1 MSLNPEQTTRTV
13 KDQTTFYRL
22 SSADRGIVVFLLW
35 RSLSYGKRLVLSFGL
50 ILAGL
55 AIQILTESF
64 LAGALPILAGNLLLL
79 VRGYNNRV
87 DFGRYDAAAQWE
99 TAELKKLDELLVL
112 DKKIRKWDFSLLDVS
127 NIAGGALFAGVFLGL
142 GFLALITSGLARAL
156 VLDAMILLL
165 PHWITGIRSTLVL
178 PRLLVKV
185 GTMRELLQDVGP
197 QVKDQKVDLMV
208 LLKGKE
214 KRLPDDIK
222 LRISSAS
229 QNKDFLGLYAQV
241 VANEV
246 NGTSYPYLYVV
257 LVAKKGYGLRNAF
270 DQYHPR
276 PGMTK
281 EFKDQDEV
289 EVIVIRQE
297 TTPRSDYH
305 TDRQTASAI
314 FLEGLSLSLAV
325 SGSREPA

>member
-1 MSLNPEQTTRTV
+1 M

-22 SSADRGIVVFLLW
+22 SSADRGIVVFLVW
-35 RSLSYGKRLVLSFGL
+35 PSLSYGKRLLLSFSL

-55 AIQILTESF
+55 VIQVLTVSF
-64 LAGALPILAGNLLLL
+64 PAGALPILAGNLLLL
-79 VRGYNNRV
+79 VKGYNNRV

-99 TAELKKLDELLVL
+99 TAEVKKLDELLAL
-112 DKKIRKWDFSLLDVS
+112 DKRIRKWDSSLMDVS
-127 NIAGGALFAGVFLGL
+127 NTGGCALFGAVVLGL
-142 GFLALITSGLARAL
+142 AIAAFVTLGLARVL

-165 PHWITGIRSTLVL
+165 PHWITGIRSALVL

-185 GTMRELLQDVGP
+185 KTMRELLQDVNP
-197 QVKDQKVDLMV
+197 QVKDMRVALMV

-229 QNKDFLGLYAQV
+229 QHKDFLGLYAQV
-241 VANEV
+241 VVNEV

-270 DQYHPR
+270 ERHT
-276 PGMTK
+276 PGAGMVK
-281 EFKDQDEV
+281 EFKIQDDV
-289 EVIVIRQE
+289 EVMVIRQE
-297 TTPRSDYH
+297 TTPRSGYS
-305 TDRQTASAI
+305 TDRRTASAI
-314 FLEGLSLSLAV
+314 FLDGLSLAQAV
-325 SGSREPA
+325 GKSQGSA